1 MADMVEINTRWTE
14 ENLKEYTKFVTFSKG
29 KFSSLVL
36 VGLVVLYILVVAGCI
51 ALFLVMKL
59 TFALVMVILF
69 TLFMIACGVFY
80 AITLKDFV
88 KATLKS
94 GENEE
99 FNSVLISSDHIFICK
114 YQQPIGELEWD
125 KITKIYL
132 NEKAGAV
139 YLCTEEN
146 AVLILE
152 FKNITNG
159 TEQELRETVKEKY
172 DKLSKKA

>member
-1 MADMVEINTRWTE
+1 MVEINTKWTE

-29 KFSSLVL
+29 KFSKLVL
-36 VGLVVLYILVVAGCI
+36 VGLVVLYLVVVAGCL

-59 TFALVMVILF
+59 TFALVMAILF

-99 FNSVLISSDHIFICK
+99 FNSVLIGSDHIFICK
-114 YQQPIGELEWD
+114 DQQPIGELEWD

-159 TEQELRETVKEKY
+159 TEQELREIVKEKY